1 MDILRNIEKKILNIA
16 NNNTNDVNGLKKDI
30 KDYLDNLDK
39 QQDINNKKKN
49 KYEELYENKRK
60 EALISYKNFLS
71 VKADLMKDIEKDN
84 TKGAIRKYLEYKYEV
99 VDIPDIYTY
108 NHISFENDNTDTFVK
123 PKQVI
128 AFKPTPP
135 KEPRKLKPTP
145 PVLLPTPP
153 KEPRKLKPTPPK
165 EPRKPK
171 EVKAIPEEPPKVP
184 KPPAKPKKLPKLPV
198 VPTIDEFHEIVPE
211 VPENIVIEPMDT
223 NVPRTP
229 NKLPKLPNTPKM
241 PTDVVLNEPLKAPKK
256 LPTLPKDNKDC
267 KDDEEINPKTGKCVK
282 KCKEGEIRNLETGR
296 CNKIKEPKPLKAPK
310 LPTVKK

>member
-16 NNNTNDVNGLKKDI
+16 NNNTNDINSLKKDI
-30 KDYLDNLDK
+30 KDYLDNVDK

-60 EALISYKNFLS
+60 EALISYKNFVS
-71 VKADLMKDIEKDN
+71 VKADLMKQIEKDN
-84 TKGAIRKYLEYKYEV
+84 TKGAIRKYLEYKYEA

-108 NHISFENDNTDTFVK
+108 NHISFENDNTDIIVK
-123 PKQVI
+123 PKPKQSI
-128 AFKPTPP
+128 IFKPTPP
-135 KEPRKLKPTP
+135 KEPRKI
-145 PVLLPTPP
+145 
-153 KEPRKLKPTPPK
+153 KPTPPK
-165 EPRKPK
+165 ETKKPK
-171 EVKAIPEEPPKVP
+171 EVHAILEDPPKIP

-198 VPTIDEFHEIVPE
+198 VPTIDEFQELIPE
-211 VPENIVIEPMDT
+211 VPKDIVIEPMDT
-223 NVPRTP
+223 NIPRTP

-256 LPTLPKDNKDC
+256 LPKLQKDAKEC

-296 CNKIKEPKPLKAPK
+296 CNKIKEPKPSNALKPLKTPK
-310 LPTVKK
+310 LPTAKK

>member
-71 VKADLMKDIEKDN
+71 VKADLMKEIEKDN

-145 PVLLPTPP
+145 PVVLPTQP
-153 KEPRKLKPTPPK
+153 KEPKKLKPT
-165 EPRKPK
+165 
-171 EVKAIPEEPPKVP
+171 PPKVP

-256 LPTLPKDNKDC
+256 LPTLPKYNKDC